1 MLTAEARVETERP
14 SRYLVQL
21 CRHFT
26 HQGQHLRHRRRT
38 HLAGDAQA
46 RPEAQVHVEWS
57 ETHGIVDFGWGP
69 CTMQANPDTLTLR
82 AEATDEEHLQRVQE
96 LVTGHLD
103 RFSRRDHLSV
113 NWQRPEAPQFSPAKP
128 LGDVSP

>member
-1 MLTAEARVETERP
+1 
-14 SRYLVQL
+14 
-21 CRHFT
+21 
-26 HQGQHLRHRRRT
+26 
-38 HLAGDAQA
+38 
-46 RPEAQVHVEWS
+46 
-57 ETHGIVDFGWGP
+57 
-69 CTMQANPDTLTLR
+69 MQANPDTLTLR